1 MSDNVNINDKVS
13 GWWAASSDA
22 GHEQVSLYEVLNGRE
37 SLLEVMT
44 VTVDDFPSLED
55 FKIEV
60 KRIFGGGIYVAAVRG
75 PGGTFAK
82 RPQFAISGRPIR
94 DKAEEGQPVGQVG
107 SVDRLAELIAQGN
120 QNMLAMLAKMAEKPE
135 APDAFE
141 MMERAANLLHR
152 NGAAPAPAKSLVE
165 QLQEM
170 RTAAELMGLTD
181 KADTEETGSGWAKD
195 LINTFGPALVGS
207 MGGLAS
213 QGDELAHDTAP
224 AAPVNEQEQ
233 ALKRLKMI
241 LLSLVQLAEY
251 DVTPGKAVQGIEKS
265 AGKHWPMLQ
274 AIIKRDDAVILAAQM
289 VPAVADHKE
298 WFEQFRA
305 AVIGEPGTTGAK
317 NGSTEKQPGIKKS
330 AANRGPGAVA
340 KRGTR
345 HATNA

>member
-141 MMERAANLLHR
+141 MMERAATILHR
-152 NGAAPAPAKSLVE
+152 NGAAPTPTKSLVE

-170 RTAAELMGLTD
+170 RSAASLMGLTERTD
-181 KADTEETGSGWAKD
+181 AEEGGSWAKD
-195 LINTFGPALVGS
+195 LITAFGPALMGS
-207 MGGLAS
+207 MGGQGHIES
-213 QGDELAHDTAP
+213 ETGDEAVT
-224 AAPVNEQEQ
+224 VSEQEQ
-233 ALKRLKMI
+233 ALQKLKI
-241 LLSLVQLAEY
+241 LLASMVQLAEFE
-251 DVTPGKAVQGIEKS
+251 VIPTKAVIGIEKK
-265 AGKHWPMLQ
+265 AGPYWPMLKQ
-274 AIIKRDDAVILAAQM
+274 IIQRDDAVTLAGQM
-289 VPAVADHKE
+289 VPAVENHRE
-298 WFEQFRA
+298 WFEAFRA
-305 AVIGEPGTTGAK
+305 AVIGEPAGGK
-317 NGSTEKQPGIKKS
+317 SGSTGKNTAGGKKTAS
-330 AANRGPGAVA
+330 SKPGATGQRSSRNTA
-340 KRGTR
+340 
-345 HATNA
+345 NA